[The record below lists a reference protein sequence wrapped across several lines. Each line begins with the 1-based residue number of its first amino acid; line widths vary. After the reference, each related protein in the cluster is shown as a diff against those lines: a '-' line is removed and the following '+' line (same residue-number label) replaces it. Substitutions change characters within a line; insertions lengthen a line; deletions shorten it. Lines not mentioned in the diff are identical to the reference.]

1 MKELNTISCVF
12 IDSPTTGGK
21 RPAVKIGAAVT
32 LSAMEEYF
40 NKLIVKVRII
50 LTAVNDVR
58 QKYSKQS
65 SYIMKN

>member
-1 MKELNTISCVF
+1 MTCVF
-12 IDSPTTGGK
+12 IDGATTGGK

-50 LTAVNDVR
+50 LTDVTDIKV
-58 QKYSKQS
+58 Q
-65 SYIMKN
+65 

>member
-1 MKELNTISCVF
+1 MTCVF
-12 IDSPTTGGK
+12 IDGATTGGK

-50 LTAVNDVR
+50 LTDVTDIR
-58 QKYSKQS
+58 HV
-65 SYIMKN
+65 